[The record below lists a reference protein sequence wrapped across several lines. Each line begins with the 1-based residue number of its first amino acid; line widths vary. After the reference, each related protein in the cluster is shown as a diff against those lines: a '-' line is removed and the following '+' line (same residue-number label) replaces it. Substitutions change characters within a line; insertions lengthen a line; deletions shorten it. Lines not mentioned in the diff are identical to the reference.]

1 MATSKNHVSIERRP
15 GIVDEKSSVSD
26 WEIDLVIGKGHSGKI
41 VTIVERNTSFTVST
55 QVNVK
60 SADTVTAAT
69 IALLRPFQAEVLTIT
84 ADNGKEFAFHE
95 QMTDALGAK
104 VYFAAPYCSWQ
115 RGLNEHTSGLLRQYW
130 PKATDFKKVS
140 QKEVSSVIVELN
152 NRPRKKLNYQTPTE
166 LMVKHM
172 DPLAP

>member
-1 MATSKNHVSIERRP
+1 M
-15 GIVDEKSSVSD
+15 
-26 WEIDLVIGKGHSGKI
+26 IGKGHSGAI

-115 RGLNEHTSGLLRQYW
+115 RGLNKNTNGLLR
-130 PKATDFKKVS
+130 
-140 QKEVSSVIVELN
+140 
-152 NRPRKKLNYQTPTE
+152 
-166 LMVKHM
+166 
-172 DPLAP
+172 

>member
-1 MATSKNHVSIERRP
+1 M
-15 GIVDEKSSVSD
+15 
-26 WEIDLVIGKGHSGKI
+26 IGKGHSGAI

-152 NRPRKKLNYQTPTE
+152 NRPKKKLNYQTPTE

-172 DPLAP
+172 AALAA